1 MRTSARGGAGKRF
14 PKYEA
19 NVSQTRRSEAGERR
33 STTAERCPCPPPQ
46 RPTGLGGGGLAG
58 PQHSGGSAALPGIPV
73 FPGWHGGRSEE
84 LQEVHLL
91 LGTL

>member
-1 MRTSARGGAGKRF
+1 MRTSSRGGAGKRF

-19 NVSQTRRSEAGERR
+19 NVSQRGRGASQHDSGAMLV
-33 STTAERCPCPPPQ
+33 SPNQ
-46 RPTGLGGGGLAG
+46 RPTGLGWGVAG
-58 PQHSGGSAALPGIPV
+58 PRHSGGSTALPGIPA